1 MLIDFPVPH
10 IIHRRS
16 VNPGSVA
23 LAFAGGAL
31 SDAERS
37 SRGEVIPDFRPGVR
51 GGCTAYRPSDEPWRS
66 AFF

>member
-31 SDAERS
+31 SDAEQS
-37 SRGEVIPDFRPGVR
+37 SRMRWIPDFRPGVR
-51 GGCTAYRPSDEPWRS
+51 EGRTAIRPSKEP
-66 AFF
+66 